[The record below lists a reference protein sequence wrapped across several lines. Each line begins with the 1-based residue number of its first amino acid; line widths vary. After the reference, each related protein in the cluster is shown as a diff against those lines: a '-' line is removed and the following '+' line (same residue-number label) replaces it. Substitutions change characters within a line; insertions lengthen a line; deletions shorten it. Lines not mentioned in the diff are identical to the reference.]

1 MMHLQSYSA
10 GPRSSFYSQ
19 HDADADINDNFHQLL
34 INFSVDVN
42 GLTDLSFARIWSSPS
57 HFGARATFQTK
68 DRVTSYLVVRDVG
81 AKESGLYRCDSYT
94 KTLKSKI
101 IINTCST

>member
-1 MMHLQSYSA
+1 M
-10 GPRSSFYSQ
+10 
-19 HDADADINDNFHQLL
+19 L

-57 HFGARATFQTK
+57 HFGGRATFQTK

-81 AKESGLYRCDSYT
+81 PKESGLYRYVLYCTVQVCLDCTGMLPVEILVKWKYFM
-94 KTLKSKI
+94 LYAA
-101 IINTCST
+101 